1 MELYHV
7 SFTEYEVGKT
17 YTADNPNGYH
27 LRSKSRGDG
36 WINEEMDNMRPDS
49 YPSRIA
55 SFYACDALEN
65 CQAFIGNTK
74 IGGNNPI
81 YYKVEMD
88 CSVGFPMVLVDRIK
102 KIGQGSANLTSCINE
117 YWSPTQAWK
126 YLEFL
131 SPQMTILEKLNTPN
145 FLMANRGRI
154 NYNADSDTAKR
165 LFL

>member
-1 MELYHV
+1 MQLYHV

-17 YTADNPNGYH
+17 YIADNPNGYH
-27 LRSKSRGDG
+27 LRSISRGDG
-36 WINEEMDNMRPDS
+36 WINEEMDNMRPDG

-65 CQAFIGNTK
+65 CQAFIANKK
-74 IGGNNPI
+74 IAGNNPT

-88 CSVGFPMVLVDRIK
+88 RTVGFPMVLVDRIK
-102 KIGQGSANLTSCINE
+102 KMGQGSANLSSCINE

-131 SPQMTILEKLNTPN
+131 SPQMTILEKLDNPN
-145 FLMANRGRI
+145 SLMAIKGSM
-154 NYNADSDTAKR
+154 NYNTDFETAKR